1 LIVLVQLIFGN
12 YQRRQCVLVNLSVF
26 QLMTAC
32 QMAVGDESGLP
43 TRGGQEVINRQFLSF
58 LGQAVSEFS
67 QYKMNVSEVILPANT
82 VRQVWFKVEGRE
94 TQIRMTVDRSA
105 QAQVKQVIATL
116 SYLDNNGAKPG
127 YIDVR
132 VDQKILKGLGDNFGK
147 FAKPNAAKDMAKI
160 ILTTVR
166 RQGRRK

>member
-1 LIVLVQLIFGN
+1 VAQWSSGDKIYFVDDSGVTFEQN
-12 YQRRQCVLVNLSVF
+12 YFAAPTV
-26 QLMTAC
+26 
-32 QMAVGDESGLP
+32 AVRDESGLP

-67 QYKMNVSEVILPANT
+67 QHKMNVSEVILPANT

-116 SYLDNNGAKPG
+116 NYLDNNGAKPG

-132 VDQKILKGLGDNFGK
+132 VDQRSFYK
-147 FAKPNAAKDMAKI
+147 
-160 ILTTVR
+160 
-166 RQGRRK
+166 